1 MSMGARRNLEDVILP
16 IRMLLLNQV
25 DPEGKYQQWEVAKFR
40 DPQEFLD
47 IDLD

>member
-1 MSMGARRNLEDVILP
+1 MSIGAKRNLEDVILP
-16 IRMLLLNQV
+16 IRMMMLNYL
-25 DPEGKYQQWEVAKFR
+25 DPDSKYQQWEIAKYR